1 MTDELTRCSLPE
13 NPGQAFLYHGTSM
26 HGTFRHGDVLL
37 VTPVDPSQVHPG
49 DILAFFKRQAGG
61 SNALATHRVQRRTA
75 QGFIT
80 RGDNNAAPDP
90 GAVSSE
96 RLVGRIDVI
105 HRRGHAYSVRGGRAG
120 QRWAA
125 FLRLRRWSLRAI
137 EAPYRFL
144 CKSGLA
150 RLLWRPRLQQVHLL
164 TGQGPL
170 IKYVHGRQTVASWWP
185 RKGQFLCRKP
195 YDLVIPTPGETGST
209 R

>member
-1 MTDELTRCSLPE
+1 MADELTRYLLPE

-26 HGTFRHGDVLL
+26 RGTFRHGDVLL
-37 VTPVDPSQVHPG
+37 VTPADPSQVHPG
-49 DILAFFKRQAGG
+49 DILAFFKRQADG
-61 SNALATHRVQRRTA
+61 SDALVTHRVQRRTTR
-75 QGFIT
+75 GFIT

-105 HRRGHAYSVRGGRAG
+105 HRRGRACSVRGGRVG
-120 QRWAA
+120 LWWAA
-125 FLRLRRWSLRAI
+125 FLRLRRRLLRAI

-144 CKSGLA
+144 GKSGLA
-150 RLLWRPRLQQVHLL
+150 RLLWRPRLQQVCLL
-164 TGQGPL
+164 TEQGPL

-195 YDLVIPTPGETGST
+195 YDLVIPKPGETGST